1 MENIIEPLPINF
13 SVSSDESVLICL
25 KGTNKEWLICT
36 DKKLYILKR
45 GFMTGH
51 LIGDSNFQMP
61 YKNITGVQTDYHF
74 LTGYFEV
81 SSGGMQDTQK
91 NYWEKGKNSPQQS
104 PNCVTITGKP
114 MLEKFRNACHFINQK
129 ITEITNSNNTQTN
142 ITDEI
147 KKYKSLL
154 DDGII
159 TQEEFLSKKK
169 QLLGI

>member
-1 MENIIEPLPINF
+1 MENTIELLPKNF
-13 SVSSDESVLICL
+13 NISKDETVLICL

-51 LIGDSNFQMP
+51 LAGDSNFQMP
-61 YKNITGVQTDYHF
+61 YKNITGAHTDYHL

-81 SSGGMQDTQK
+81 STGGMQNVQK
-91 NYWEKGKNSPQQS
+91 NYWAQGQNSPQQS
-104 PNCVTITGKP
+104 PNCVTIAGKP
-114 MLEKFRNACHFINQK
+114 MLEKFRDACHFINQK
-129 ITEITNSNNTQTN
+129 ITEFATSNNTPTSVA
-142 ITDEI
+142 DEI

-154 DDGII
+154 DDGVI
-159 TQEEFLSKKK
+159 TQEEFSAKKK